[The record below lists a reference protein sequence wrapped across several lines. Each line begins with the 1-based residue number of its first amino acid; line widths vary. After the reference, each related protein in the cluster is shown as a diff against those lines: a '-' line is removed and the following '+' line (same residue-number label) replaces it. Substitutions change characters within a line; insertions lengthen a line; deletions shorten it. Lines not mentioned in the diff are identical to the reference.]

1 MEEISLDAEL
11 RSITGKAVKSLRR
24 EGFVPAVM
32 YGHRTEPVN
41 LQIEEHALRRV
52 LKTAGANRLI
62 SLSVDGLQGSKRV
75 LVRELQRDAITH
87 AMLHVD
93 LYEVVMT
100 EEITAEV
107 PVVLVGQ
114 SPLIANGQG
123 ILFQGLDTIEIE
135 CLPGDL
141 PPNVEV
147 GLAQLTAVD
156 AAILVRDLYLGDAV
170 KILSEPEDIV
180 VKILPLEEEI
190 IEEVVEE
197 EVPEVEV
204 VAVERPEVR
213 VRVEAEAEV
222 EEEAAPEED

>member
-11 RSITGKAVKSLRR
+11 RSITGKAVKRLRG

-114 SPLIANGQG
+114 SPLIANGEG

-156 AAILVRDLYLGDAV
+156 DAILVRDLDLGDAV

-204 VAVERPEVR
+204 VGVERPEVG
-213 VRVEAEAEV
+213 VEVEVEAEV
-222 EEEAAPEED
+222 EEEAPPEED

>member
-204 VAVERPEVR
+204 VGVERPEVR

-222 EEEAAPEED
+222 EEEAPPEED

>member
-204 VAVERPEVR
+204 VGVERPEVR
-213 VRVEAEAEV
+213 VKVEAEAEV
-222 EEEAAPEED
+222 EEEAPPEED

>member
-1 MEEISLDAEL
+1 MEEISLDAVL
-11 RSITGKAVKSLRR
+11 RSVTGKAVKRLRG

-41 LQIEEHALRRV
+41 LQIDEHALHRV
-52 LKTAGANRLI
+52 LKAAGANRLI
-62 SLSVDGLQGSKRV
+62 SLSVDGLEGSKRV

-107 PVVLVGQ
+107 PVILVGQ
-114 SPLIANGQG
+114 SPLIANGEG

-147 GLAQLTAVD
+147 GLAQLNAVD
-156 AAILVRDLYLGDAV
+156 DAILVRDLDLGAAV

-180 VKILPLEEEI
+180 VKILPLEAEI

-197 EVPEVEV
+197 EVPEVELV
-204 VAVERPEVR
+204 GVERPEVG
-213 VRVEAEAEV
+213 VEVEAEAE
-222 EEEAAPEED
+222 EEAPPEED

>member
-11 RSITGKAVKSLRR
+11 RSVTGKAVKRLRG

-32 YGHRTEPVN
+32 YGHLTEPVN
-41 LQIEEHALRRV
+41 LQIDEHALHRV
-52 LKTAGANRLI
+52 LKAAGANRLI
-62 SLSVDGLQGSKRV
+62 SLSVDGLEGSKRV

-114 SPLIANGQG
+114 SPLIADGEG

-147 GLAQLTAVD
+147 GLAQLNAVD
-156 AAILVRDLYLGDAV
+156 DAILVRDLDLGAAV

-180 VKILPLEEEI
+180 VKILPLEAEI

-197 EVPEVEV
+197 EVPEVELV
-204 VAVERPEVR
+204 GVERPEVG
-213 VRVEAEAEV
+213 VEVEAEAE
-222 EEEAAPEED
+222 EEAPPEEH